1 MSEYSYSVS
10 LGFATNDNV
19 ILVNNDID
27 AQVLDNTRTNTENRG
42 GSLAFTFS
50 NPLSSA
56 SAHIIEHILRLRD
69 NRVFR
74 GDKVIVIYP
83 LATIK
88 SSVYKVVASFP
99 FQGNWKITHIEVM
112 SFMNPGLNHYT
123 VQVYD
128 IGNSEIIAEKQLN
141 NTEKSFND
149 LGTVENLPILDS
161 VFEINIKT
169 NGPKQLTATCESIV
183 ITYYKNR

>member
-19 ILVNNDID
+19 TLVNDDID
-27 AQVLDNTRTNTENRG
+27 AQVLDNTRLNTENRG

-50 NPLSSA
+50 NPLSSE
-56 SAHIIEHILRLRD
+56 SAHIIEDILRLRD

-83 LATIK
+83 LASVK
-88 SSVYKVVASFP
+88 SSVYKVVASIP
-99 FQGNWKITHIEVM
+99 FQSNWKITHIEVTSYM
-112 SFMNPGLNHYT
+112 SPGLNHYT

-128 IGNSEIIAEKQLN
+128 LKNSEVIAEKQLN
-141 NTEKSFND
+141 NTERDLND
-149 LGTVENLPILDS
+149 LGLIENLPILDS
-161 VFEINIKT
+161 VFEINVKT
-169 NGPKQLTATCESIV
+169 NGSKLLTANIESIV
-183 ITYYKNR
+183 ITYYNNR